1 MKTFSALLS
10 ELGTRNVAKATG
22 VTDAAVSKW
31 KSAGRLPVRQG
42 VITSRTEA
50 YENLIARLAEIS
62 VQSLREMIAY
72 EQSIK
77 SAA

>member
-1 MKTFSALLS
+1 MKTFSELLS

-31 KSAGRLPVRQG
+31 KSAGRLPVRAG
-42 VITSRTEA
+42 VIKNRAAA
-50 YENLIARLAEIS
+50 YEDLIARLAEIS
-62 VQSLREMIAY
+62 VQQIREMIAY

-77 SAA
+77 A